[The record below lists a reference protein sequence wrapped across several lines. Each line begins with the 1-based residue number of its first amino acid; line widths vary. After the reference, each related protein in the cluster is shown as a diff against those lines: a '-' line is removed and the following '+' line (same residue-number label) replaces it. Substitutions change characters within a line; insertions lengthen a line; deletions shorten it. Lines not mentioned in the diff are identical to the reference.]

1 MGKASRRKDK
11 GAKNTNKIKIHD
23 ASAVIDALYSTSEM
37 LKQEGEAAVPHALG
51 RIEQWERSPVMLRM
65 DLDFAMA
72 LADTNP
78 DIKVAGDWLDKMP
91 HDAIGFSLPNPIALT
106 LHHRTFRFIGMVAT
120 GFSVESGSATYA
132 PLPDAEGICCSWM
145 VTVDGY
151 PPPGVIPVLFLSRGE
166 VVTGQKTLADYIA
179 DATKSRDFGGDQAAA
194 ALITTLSLQLMLYL
208 ASSEPDVDWLPPA
221 SVARPH
227 HMKDARIGHLGWRV
241 GSAFRQI
248 SGSPSSSGISDGG
261 WRMPPH
267 IRRAHYKRVRVATR
281 DAAGQIIGTRSG
293 IEGADWTYETR
304 WIPPTPVNAENGV
317 GPVVRDIL
325 ERAPV

>member
-1 MGKASRRKDK
+1 MGKASRRKK
-11 GAKNTNKIKIHD
+11 GAGNARSIKIQD
-23 ASAVIDALYSTSEM
+23 ASSVIDAFYSTSQM
-37 LKQEGEAAVPHALG
+37 LGQQGKESAAHAIGKL
-51 RIEQWERSPVMLRM
+51 EQWEQSPVMLRV
-65 DLDFAMA
+65 DLDFALA

-78 DIKVAGDWLDKMP
+78 DITVAEDWLDRMP
-91 HDAIGFSLPNPIALT
+91 YGAIGFSLPDPIVLT
-106 LHHRTFRFIGMVAT
+106 LHNRTFRFIGMVAT
-120 GFSVESGSATYA
+120 GISVTADSTTHE
-132 PLPDAEGICCSWM
+132 PLQDAEGISCSWI
-145 VTVDGY
+145 VTVDGF
-151 PPPGVIPVLFLSRGE
+151 PPPGAIPVLFLSRGE
-166 VVTGQKTLADYIA
+166 IVTGEKTLGDYIA
-179 DATKSRDFGGDQAAA
+179 DATQRRDFDGDPAAA

-208 ASSEPDVDWLPPA
+208 ASAEPDVDWLPPA

-267 IRRAHYKRVRVATR
+267 IRRAHYRRVRVAMR
-281 DAAGQIIGTRSG
+281 DAAGKITGTRSG
-293 IEGADWTYETR
+293 IEGVDWAYETR

-317 GPVVRDIL
+317 GPVVRDVT